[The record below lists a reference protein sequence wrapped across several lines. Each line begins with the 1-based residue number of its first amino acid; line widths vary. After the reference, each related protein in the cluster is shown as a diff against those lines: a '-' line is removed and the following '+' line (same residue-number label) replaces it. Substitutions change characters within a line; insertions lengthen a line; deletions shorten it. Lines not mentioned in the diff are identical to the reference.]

1 MPKANGTNGTAV
13 KAAKAATD
21 YAKLLDDA
29 ELMRDGLQLRVDR
42 STRELNRLLGEHP
55 RAAEIRQLF
64 DRTAVN
70 YGKLQLAERQVTRYT
85 RLVADQT
92 VTEVTAPPT
101 TPPTDSERASAAHE
115 AAAATAEPVNVE
127 PATAEPASKRK

>member
-1 MPKANGTNGTAV
+1 MPAKANGTNGTARG
-13 KAAKAATD
+13 KAATD

-42 STRELNRLLGEHP
+42 SMRELGRLLGDHP
-55 RAAEIRQLF
+55 KGTEIRQLF
-64 DRTAVN
+64 ERTAVN

-101 TPPTDSERASAAHE
+101 TPPTDSERERAASK
-115 AAAATAEPVNVE
+115 AAAETA
-127 PATAEPASKRK
+127 